1 MKKLALLLALISF
14 NCFSASSALDDVNNI
29 ISQKE
34 DVIKQAKENDKFGIV
49 FIFESN
55 CPYCH
60 KFAPELK
67 NFANKNHIKIID
79 FSMNSLGIP
88 SFESPLPMNDIL
100 TKRFYGNGQIG
111 YPATYLVKLNRPTT
125 LFIPLTV
132 GYLSEDQFASIWHQ
146 RTTNPTV
153 VRYFNEN

>member
-1 MKKLALLLALISF
+1 MKKILLLLTLISF
-14 NCFSASSALDDVNNI
+14 NCFSASSTLDDFNKI
-29 ISQKE
+29 ITEKE
-34 DVIKQAKENDKFGIV
+34 DIVKQESENDKFGIV

-67 NFANKNHIKIID
+67 NFAKKNNIKIID

-88 SFESPLPMNDIL
+88 SFENPLPMNDIL

-111 YPATYLVKLNRPTT
+111 YPATYLVKLNKPTT
-125 LFIPLTV
+125 VFIPLTV
-132 GYLSEDQFASIWHQ
+132 GYLSEEQFASIWNQ
-146 RTTNPTV
+146 RTTNPSV
-153 VRYFNEN
+153 VRYFNEK